1 MKLSDWL
8 DEKEAEKVDVS
19 NITLPREIA
28 YDATPDE
35 VVYYQE
41 INPCG
46 ILCSDNHPYAKV
58 ERFGHWYVCR
68 GQDKEAGIHST
79 TMKWHLFTKDKDLA
93 LQTAKARIE

>member
-1 MKLSDWL
+1 L
-8 DEKEAEKVDVS
+8 DEKEAEEVDVPS
-19 NITLPREIA
+19 ITLPKDIA

-41 INPCG
+41 KNPCG

-58 ERFGHWYVCR
+58 ERFGHWYFCR

-79 TMKWHLFTKDKDLA
+79 KMKWHLFTKDKDLA
-93 LQTAKARIE
+93 LQTARARIE